1 MDWHAET
8 RIPPV
13 VDTIGVVWSRAFG
26 ASDGWMSHRM
36 YAKGRREGTRER
48 WRWKERKTGKGK
60 TGKGDAR
67 FIKAAT
73 DHFEGEDG
81 ALRSG
86 RVVASVENVGARRL
100 APMLVTWAAILCGD
114 EPVADEW

>member
-1 MDWHAET
+1 ME
-8 RIPPV
+8 RNKN
-13 VDTIGVVWSRAFG
+13 GQRENG
-26 ASDGWMSHRM
+26 Q
-36 YAKGRREGTRER
+36 RRRTLH
-48 WRWKERKTGKGK
+48 
-60 TGKGDAR
+60 
-67 FIKAAT
+67 KAAT

>member
-1 MDWHAET
+1 MQAT
-8 RIPPV
+8 
-13 VDTIGVVWSRAFG
+13 
-26 ASDGWMSHRM
+26 DGCHTECTQRDNER
-36 YAKGRREGTRER
+36 KRER
-48 WRWKERKTGKGK
+48 WKEIKTGKGK

-100 APMLVTWAAILCGD
+100 APMLVTWAVILCGD